1 MRSSGNTSKK
11 VTLKNPG
18 SSAKQ
23 NHAPKDDNGHTG
35 DIGLDAPRDN
45 LSPVQK
51 YP

>member
-1 MRSSGNTSKK
+1 MRSNGNTSEK

-23 NHAPKDDNGHTG
+23 NHAPKGDNGH
-35 DIGLDAPRDN
+35 IGGMLPDAPRDN